1 MTIYTESMK
10 IEVKF
15 LTLVYEL
22 TRKLRVEIELPNN
35 ATLLNLIRKIDEEVY
50 PGFSKVILDCKN
62 NVREKYLVLI
72 NGRSIDFLN
81 GVNTRLADGDEVTFL
96 PYCGVA

>member
-22 TRKLRVEIELPNN
+22 TRKLRVEIELPDKSLYGIFN
-35 ATLLNLIRKIDEEVY
+35 
-50 PGFSKVILDCKN
+50 
-62 NVREKYLVLI
+62 
-72 NGRSIDFLN
+72 
-81 GVNTRLADGDEVTFL
+81 
-96 PYCGVA
+96 